1 MYFWWDEVKKHRP
14 SQQMVTRHFLPTIF
28 WLCSWAVF
36 NSDAFSLLEFSLI
49 IHFELAHPW
58 FLRFISCTAYLFACT
73 TCFLACTNC
82 SHVHTW
88 GRWLAHSGF
97 FFAQVD
103 CLFTPM
109 MAVAFPPSPID
120 FRSPINVP
128 QLIFTIIIIIIIII
142 MDIIMNH
149 YHGHHH

>member
-28 WLCSWAVF
+28 WLRSWAVF

-73 TCFLACTNC
+73 TCFFACTNC

-97 FFAQVD
+97 FFSQVD

-120 FRSPINVP
+120 FHSPINVP
-128 QLIFTIIIIIIIII
+128 QLIFTIII